1 LQPVFVSDNQQ
12 RAEELG
18 KRFLYGGAFAH
29 FARPEW
35 MFPPGYNSKEATK
48 RLARLPLAA
57 NLPGKPLHEG
67 GGNETDEELE
77 VLRNGVYARYEESKR
92 DLQMIAGTPD
102 YVIPRLRKVLEVLR
116 PGIFSFWLDG
126 PVGYKDRVKCLEM
139 LGRDVIPAMREMG
152 KELGLTDPFQR
163 APGSVALA
171 KGRQPE
177 RVAHPDGLAS
187 MPA

>member
-1 LQPVFVSDNQQ
+1 
-12 RAEELG
+12 
-18 KRFLYGGAFAH
+18 
-29 FARPEW
+29 
-35 MFPPGYNSKEATK
+35 
-48 RLARLPLAA
+48 
-57 NLPGKPLHEG
+57 
-67 GGNETDEELE
+67 
-77 VLRNGVYARYEESKR
+77 
-92 DLQMIAGTPD
+92 
-102 YVIPRLRKVLEVLR
+102 
-116 PGIFSFWLDG
+116 
-126 PVGYKDRVKCLEM
+126 M